1 MAAAVLA
8 GCSNDELTS
17 ESFNGQAK
25 IDATNFSLVNI
36 KGGVNSRIITV
47 PGYDEDGAESGTS
60 WVIPAQE
67 WEEGDQ
73 IGFSHI
79 YRVNQEITTNY
90 NFKIKE
96 AADIDAEGNAVFKTD
111 NSTIFAGDYFVYA
124 PFNEKYA
131 DYNGVPVEIPAY
143 QSQDVT
149 SPIKASD
156 VLDVNDPT
164 SLSKFQTAV
173 DHLTKFSI
181 SNRITADA
189 QVNQQEFTLN
199 EFTTT
204 LYLKLYPVNQT
215 KDIKVHRIEIT
226 CDENFATSGRFLAEA
241 GKNAPVFHA
250 SEVKEDKVILAFKKL
265 LEIDEATLEADAHM
279 GYISLLPGTYSNLK
293 FKIFYTETENL
304 KIVEV
309 EKNISMNFES
319 NTAYRINLPID
330 ANGAVEATS
339 YDIYTEAEFKEAVT
353 KSNAMNAGTS
363 SEAVFNLMK
372 DITLTDSYTFGAK
385 VPVTFNGGKTLTLSE
400 NNGLVFD
407 AEEKIDLNC
416 IVSSL
421 GEADNKI
428 QVMKGEVEIDGVAHK
443 KIVLKNNGKTT
454 ILNNADLNED
464 DNFVGAL
471 KSVENTNELTLA
483 NVAIRNGLANGKTGA
498 EVAILDLSNATI
510 GEDLNANSAITGSVT
525 LNNVD
530 IERNWINTQ
539 GNTTATDVTVGGY
552 WTNTAGNVTVTTA
565 TIAEDLTHTAGTL
578 TAEGVTVEGAYFADA
593 TAGATSMKDVT
604 VKGAFTQ
611 TTGCGELSLSG
622 NNNLGWKTVS
632 GTATST
638 GFTTSSKVN
647 VTDGTTTLGAATI
660 GVEMNVAGTVEAKF
674 TTDLNAIVKVATTGK
689 YIAQGALNNLQNST
703 MELEGTLETAD
714 AVVLAD
720 DFSYCGTINNKATGK
735 WLLISGRAV
744 SQHNHAHGSTAVFNN
759 EGEVVVEGVNETASL
774 DIQNMPKNLY
784 NKVSNGRLVWKGM
797 TTVAK
802 IAEFVALDAEQ
813 CWATDFNAVVS
824 GAADVLTTAA
834 AWDWSAFNIIIDATT
849 PAHTTTITSGK
860 PLTVKNL
867 TINLVSGNME
877 FAYTKTTAEPTGLK
891 VAEKMVITN
900 VGTATPDLEYTNC
913 TTLVKDLEVKAD
925 EAKAMKVYKA
935 AAELKYTDTFTQI
948 NTPNINFVNGSPEK
962 AN

>member
-47 PGYDEDGAESGTS
+47 PGYDEDGAGTGTS
-60 WVIPAQE
+60 WVIPAQA
-67 WEEGDQ
+67 WQVDDQ

-90 NFKIKE
+90 NFKIKN

-250 SEVKEDKVILAFKKL
+250 SEVKEDKVILAFDQL
-265 LEIDEATLEADAHM
+265 LDIDEATLEANAYM

-309 EKNISMNFES
+309 EKNISKNFES

-330 ANGAVEATS
+330 AHGAVEATS
-339 YDIYTEAEFKEAVT
+339 YDIYTEAEFAEAVV
-353 KSNAMNAGTS
+353 KSNAMNANTG
-363 SEAVFNLMK
+363 SEAVFNLMR
-372 DITLTDSYTFGAK
+372 DIDLTQVYTLSAK
-385 VPVTFNGGKTLTLSE
+385 VPVTFNGGKNLILGDGVDLTLNS
-400 NNGLVFD
+400 D
-407 AEEKIDLNC
+407 EKIDLNC
-416 IVSSL
+416 VITTDELAANNSKLTIS
-421 GEADNKI
+421 
-428 QVMKGEVEIDGVAHK
+428 KGEVEIDGISSS
-443 KIVLKNNGKTT
+443 KIVLRNSGETT
-454 ILNNADLNED
+454 ILNEGTE
-464 DNFVGAL
+464 FRGAL
-471 KSVENTNELTLA
+471 RSVSNYNELVLA
-483 NVAIRNGLANGKTGA
+483 NVDILKTVDNGIAGT

-510 GEDLNANSAITGSVT
+510 GDALTSYSATTGSVT
-525 LNNVD
+525 LNNVA
-530 IERNWINTQ
+530 IAGNWTNTQ
-539 GNTTATDVTVGGY
+539 GNMTATTVTVGGN
-552 WTNTAGNVTVTTA
+552 WENTKGDLTA
-565 TIAEDLTHTAGTL
+565 T
-578 TAEGVTVEGAYFADA
+578 GVTVEGTYTSANNAQ
-593 TAGATSMKDVT
+593 TAAASMQNVI

-611 TTGCGELSLSG
+611 AGGELNLSG
-622 NNNLGWKTVS
+622 NNDLGWKTVS

-647 VTDGTTTLGAATI
+647 VTAGTTTLGAATI
-660 GVEMNVAGTVEAKF
+660 GEEMNVAGTVEAKF
-674 TTDLNAIVKVATTGK
+674 TTTLNQIVKVATTGK
-689 YIAQGALNNLQNST
+689 YIAQGALSNLRNST
-703 MELEGTLETAD
+703 MELEGTLETAG

-735 WLLISGRAV
+735 WLLETGKAV

-759 EGEVVVEGVNETASL
+759 EGEVVVEGVTSTTAT

-784 NKVSNGRLVWKGM
+784 NKVSDGRLVWKGM

-802 IAEFVALDAEQ
+802 IAEFVALDAEH

-824 GAADVLTTAA
+824 GTADVLTTAA

-849 PAHTTTITSGK
+849 AHTATITSGK

-867 TINLVSGNME
+867 TINLVSGNLE
-877 FAYTKTTAEPTGLK
+877 FTYTGTTAEPTGLK

-900 VGTATPDLEYTNC
+900 ELASTAGLEYTNC
-913 TTLVKDLEVKAD
+913 TTLVKDLEVKAH
-925 EAKAMKVYKA
+925 ATYGMKVNEA

-948 NTPNINFVNGSPEK
+948 NKPNINFVHGSPEK